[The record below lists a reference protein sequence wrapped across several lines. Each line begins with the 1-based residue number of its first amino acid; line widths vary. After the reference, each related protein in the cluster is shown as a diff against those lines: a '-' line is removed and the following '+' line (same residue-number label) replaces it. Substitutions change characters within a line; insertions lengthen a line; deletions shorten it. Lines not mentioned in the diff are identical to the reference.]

1 MVVHCNNQAIVC
13 MINSGYSKDKSIM
26 HLMRCVFFF
35 RAFWDFN
42 LRAEHVLGEKN
53 VAADA
58 LSRDNLALFFQVSP
72 MATREPTTVP
82 QALIDM
88 LVVQCPDW
96 TSPSWVALFRSC
108 L

>member
-1 MVVHCNNQAIVC
+1 MVIHCDNQVIECV
-13 MINSGYSKDKSIM
+13 INSGYSKDKDIM
-26 HLMRCVFFF
+26 HLMRCLFLL
-35 RAFWDFN
+35 RAFWDFE
-42 LRAEHVLGEKN
+42 LRAEHVLEKKN
-53 VAADA
+53 IAAEA

-72 MATREPTTVP
+72 MAARELATVP

-88 LVVQCPDW
+88 LVGQCPDW

>member
-1 MVVHCNNQAIVC
+1 MVVHCDNQAIVC
-13 MINSGYSKDKSIM
+13 VINSGYTKDKDIM
-26 HLMRCVFFF
+26 HLMRCLFFS
-35 RAFWDFN
+35 RAFWDSD
-42 LRAEHVLGEKN
+42 LRAEQVPREEN

-72 MATREPTTVP
+72 MATREPVIVP
-82 QALIDM
+82 QALIDI
-88 LVVQCPDW
+88 LVGQCPDW